1 MATGN
6 SFRLMT
12 GAPQITFRRTR
23 RRTCYEVQKFAG
35 AICLSIVS
43 VVLSSPASVFA
54 QQPYYQNKTIRI
66 IRGGEPGGSG
76 DLQARALIP
85 FLKKNIPGD
94 PTIIVENMPGA
105 AGRKAVNHIYS
116 TAKPDGLAIGAVG
129 AGLVAGPILGLPGS
143 QYDIDKL
150 IYLGSTES
158 GDPYVF
164 VSRKEAGFDS
174 LEKLRAA
181 TGLRIG
187 AQAVGHPVFISGRMF
202 GYLLG
207 LKEPRM
213 VVGYGGPEIDIA
225 LGSGELDLRANGAD
239 TIFQRNRDGL
249 QVGQLNFHA
258 FITIPKG
265 NFIKGLPKAPE
276 LESFAKND
284 KERQMVNLFRA
295 FLYPRWP
302 YIVPPG
308 TPKEV
313 VGILRGAMAKSFKDP
328 EFHKEFKKLMSNEPT
343 PLTGE
348 EMETAIRELPRDPE
362 TVALYKK
369 MAEQGPLPAR

>member
-1 MATGN
+1 
-6 SFRLMT
+6 
-12 GAPQITFRRTR
+12 
-23 RRTCYEVQKFAG
+23 
-35 AICLSIVS
+35 
-43 VVLSSPASVFA
+43 
-54 QQPYYQNKTIRI
+54 
-66 IRGGEPGGSG
+66 
-76 DLQARALIP
+76 
-85 FLKKNIPGD
+85 
-94 PTIIVENMPGA
+94 MPGA

-225 LGSGELDLRANGAD
+225 LARGELDLRANGAD

-265 NFIKGLPKAPE
+265 NFIQGLPKAPE

-313 VGILRGAMAKSFKDP
+313 VGILRGAMAKAFKDP

-348 EMETAIRELPRDPE
+348 EMENAIRELPRDPE
-362 TVALYKK
+362 TRRALQENGR
-369 MAEQGPLPAR
+369 AGPAAAAVRRKSSNRSTVSRRSIATS

>member
-1 MATGN
+1 MRARNVT
-6 SFRLMT
+6 SAVLVLT
-12 GAPQITFRRTR
+12 
-23 RRTCYEVQKFAG
+23 
-35 AICLSIVS
+35 
-43 VVLSSPASVFA
+43 LSSYWYASNVFA
-54 QQPYYQNKTIRI
+54 QQPYFQNKTIKI
-66 IRGGEPGGSG
+66 IRGGEPGGTG

-85 FLKKNIPGD
+85 FLKRHIPGD

-116 TAKPDGLAIGAVG
+116 SAKPDGLAIGAVG
-129 AGLVAGPILGLPGS
+129 AGLVAGQILGLPGS

-150 IYLGSTES
+150 VYLGSTES

-174 LEKLRAA
+174 LDKLRAA

-202 GYLLG
+202 AYLLG

-225 LGSGELDLRANGAD
+225 LAKGEVDVRANGAD
-239 TIFQRNRDGL
+239 TIFQRNRDDL
-249 QVGQLNFHA
+249 NKASLNFHA
-258 FITIPKG
+258 SITIPKG
-265 NFIKGLPKAPE
+265 KFPQGLPKAPE
-276 LESFAKND
+276 LETFAKND
-284 KERQMVNLFRA
+284 RERQLVELFRA

-313 VGILRGAMAKSFKDP
+313 VGILRGAMAKAFKDP
-328 EFHKEFKKLMSNEPT
+328 DFHKEFKKLMTTDPT

-369 MAEQGPLPAR
+369 MAEHVPLPPR

>member
-1 MATGN
+1 MRITNIGIATFIF
-6 SFRLMT
+6 SLAFALDAAFPQ
-12 GAPQITFRRTR
+12 APYFQ
-23 RRTCYEVQKFAG
+23 G
-35 AICLSIVS
+35 
-43 VVLSSPASVFA
+43 
-54 QQPYYQNKTIRI
+54 KTIKI
-66 IRGGEPGGSG
+66 IRGGEPGGTG

-85 FLKKNIPGD
+85 FLKKHIPGE
-94 PTIIVENMPGA
+94 PTIIIENMPGA
-105 AGRKAVNHIYS
+105 AGRKAVNYIYS
-116 TAKPDGLAIGAVG
+116 SAKPDGLSIGAVG
-129 AGLVAGPILGLPGS
+129 AGLVAGPILGLAGS

-181 TGLRIG
+181 SGLRIG

-202 GYLLG
+202 AHLLG

-225 LGSGELDLRANGAD
+225 LAKGEVDVRANGAD
-239 TIFQRNRDGL
+239 TIFQRSREGL
-249 QVGQLNFHA
+249 DKASLNFHA

-265 NFIKGLPKAPE
+265 KFPQGLPKAPD
-276 LESFAKND
+276 LDTFAKND
-284 KERQMVNLFRA
+284 GERKLIELFRA

-302 YIVPPG
+302 YIVPPA
-308 TPKEV
+308 TSKEV
-313 VGILRGAMAKSFKDP
+313 VAILRGAMVKAFKDP
-328 EFHKEFKKLMSNEPT
+328 EFHKEFKKLMTTDPS

-348 EMETAIRELPRDPE
+348 EMQAAIRELPREPE

-369 MAEQGPLPAR
+369 MAEDVPLPPR